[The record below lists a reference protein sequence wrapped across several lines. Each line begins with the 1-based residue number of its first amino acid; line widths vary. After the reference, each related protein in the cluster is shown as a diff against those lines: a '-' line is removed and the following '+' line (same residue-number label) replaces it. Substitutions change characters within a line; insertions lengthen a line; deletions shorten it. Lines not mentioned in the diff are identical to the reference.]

1 MSKGLHYGYRTEW
14 SEEDEAFVATAVE
27 FPSLSWVAEEAPEA
41 LRGLESLIASVI
53 ADLAANGETVPT
65 PLVDRVYSGKLSV
78 RISPSLHK
86 KVALRAA
93 EEKVSINRLVS
104 QVLAEV

>member
-1 MSKGLHYGYRTEW
+1 MSKGLHYGYRTVW
-14 SEEDEAFVATAVE
+14 SDEDEAFVSTAVE
-27 FPSLSWVAEEAPEA
+27 FPSLSWVADEAPEA
-41 LRGLESLIASVI
+41 LRGLEVLIESVV
-53 ADLAANGETVPT
+53 ADLKTNGEHVPA

-93 EEKVSINRLVS
+93 EERVSINRLVS
-104 QVLAEV
+104 QALAEV

>member
-1 MSKGLHYGYRTEW
+1 MSKGLHYGYRTVW
-14 SEEDEAFVATAVE
+14 SDEDEAFIATAVE
-27 FPSLSWVAEEAPEA
+27 FPSLSWAADEAPDA
-41 LRGLESLIASVI
+41 LRGLESLIESVVADMEAS
-53 ADLAANGETVPT
+53 GEQPPV

-104 QVLAEV
+104 QALAEV

>member
-1 MSKGLHYGYRTEW
+1 MSKRLHYGYRTIW
-14 SEEDEAFVATAVE
+14 SDEDEAFVATAVE
-27 FPSLSWVAEEAPEA
+27 FPSLSWAADDAPEA
-41 LRGLESLIASVI
+41 VRGLESLIESVVADMEAS
-53 ADLAANGETVPT
+53 GEEAPV

-104 QVLAEV
+104 QALAEV

>member
-1 MSKGLHYGYRTEW
+1 MSRGLHYGYRTVW
-14 SEEDEAFVATAVE
+14 SEEDEAFIATAVE
-27 FPSLSWVAEEAPEA
+27 FPSLSWAADEAPDA
-41 LRGLESLIASVI
+41 LSGLESLIESVVADMEAS
-53 ADLAANGETVPT
+53 GELPPV

-104 QVLAEV
+104 QALAEV

>member
-1 MSKGLHYGYRTEW
+1 MSKGLHYGYRTVW
-14 SEEDEAFVATAVE
+14 SDEDEGFVATAVE
-27 FPSLSWVAEEAPEA
+27 FPSLSWVADDAPEA
-41 LRGLESLIASVI
+41 LRGLESLIESVV
-53 ADLAANGETVPT
+53 AELVEAGDHVPV

-104 QVLAEV
+104 QALAEV